1 MKNKKK
7 FFPFPRPYIFVPMC
21 VDFLHHGHINVFLKA
36 RKYGKRII
44 AGLMTDEGIKK
55 YKKKKPVLKFK
66 DRKKIGVIANNLN
79 EIMNAIINLESI
91 EEKTKISS
99 DLLEKEITYL
109 RNSKNRIKEVINKIL
124 IERKIKKTQKN
135 SL

>member
-66 DRKKIGVIANNLN
+66 DRKKILKHLDFVDHIIPIRNLN
-79 EIMNAIINLESI
+79 F
-91 EEKTKISS
+91 
-99 DLLEKEITYL
+99 
-109 RNSKNRIKEVINKIL
+109 SKLANKY
-124 IERKIKKTQKN
+124 KFD
-135 SL
+135 